1 MAERILIIGCPGSG
15 KSTLARTLEELTGL
29 PLIHLDLLYWNADRT
44 TVPKELFLQRL
55 DEALKKDRWIIDGNY
70 LSTMELRLSHCD
82 RVIFLDLPTQ
92 VCLDGIRSRMG
103 KERPDMPWIE
113 TEEDPEFL
121 SFIRNFQEKSRPV
134 ILSLLEQSPNVEQV
148 ILSSREEAER
158 YLASLKQ
165 EKL

>member
-148 ILSSREEAER
+148 VLSSREEAER
-158 YLASLKQ
+158 YLASLK
-165 EKL
+165 

>member
-15 KSTLARTLEELTGL
+15 KSTLARRLEELTGL

-70 LSTMELRLSHCD
+70 LSTMELRLSRCD
-82 RVIFLDLPTQ
+82 RVIFLDFPTQ

-158 YLASLKQ
+158 YLASLK
-165 EKL
+165 